1 MKWKEI
7 FRRYSRYSEKIT
19 SFGLLKHQGAMS
31 VTRSLYHGKYEVI
44 VYDNSDGT
52 KLTIKTIPLL
62 KHNGDKE
69 ITIWV

>member
-7 FRRYSRYSEKIT
+7 FRRFSRYYEQIT
-19 SFGLLKHQGAMS
+19 SFSLLKHQGSMS
-31 VTRSLYHGKYEVI
+31 VTRSLYHGKYEVT
-44 VYDNSDGT
+44 VYDNSDNT

-62 KHNGDKE
+62 KHKGDKE